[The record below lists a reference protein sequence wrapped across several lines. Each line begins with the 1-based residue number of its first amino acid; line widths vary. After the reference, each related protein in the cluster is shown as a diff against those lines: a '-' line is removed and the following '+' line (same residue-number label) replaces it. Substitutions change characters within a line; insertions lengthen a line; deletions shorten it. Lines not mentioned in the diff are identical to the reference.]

1 MRVRDSMNG
10 HKKKMVAP
18 IVVTVILVL
27 YYAAYFGLL
36 FSILPGTMKY
46 VFGIVP
52 LVLVPLTIKVCV
64 ERIKE
69 IRKGETDDIGKY

>member
-1 MRVRDSMNG
+1 MNG

-36 FSILPGTMKY
+36 FSILPGAMKY